1 MADVGAVQE
10 DLYAIYVQPA
20 IGELIGTGLFVLFAN
35 LASTPSPDR
44 PINYSLISGLALFII
59 RGFFADITNGH
70 FNPAVSISQALVR
83 RLDIASAIAFVVV
96 QLAGGLLGAVVFR
109 ALMTDMLY
117 MDYMYDIIFISDEV
131 KTITRSQGFFLTIIL
146 YSAVCFSYLY
156 AHGAEANLR
165 ISSCWATVSYF
176 SISLIGQSGNFAQT
190 LANAVVYYVSSGDPT
205 AVGYL
210 YLHISAALIAIV
222 LTSATWWL
230 LSPNRTSR
238 ESKSS
243 EPVQNLRKATTA

>member
-1 MADVGAVQE
+1 MADVEAVQE

-96 QLAGGLLGAVVFR
+96 QLAGGLLGAVIFR

-131 KTITRSQGFFLTIIL
+131 KTITRSQ
-146 YSAVCFSYLY
+146 V
-156 AHGAEANLR
+156 
-165 ISSCWATVSYF
+165 TVSYF

-222 LTSATWWL
+222 LTSATWW
-230 LSPNRTSR
+230 
-238 ESKSS
+238 
-243 EPVQNLRKATTA
+243 